1 MSQAIAPAAPTGLRV
16 RTVEIEDPGD
26 LISLLPTGSPADTLV
41 WVRRGEGMVAW
52 GTAARIDTGGEGRML
67 TADARLREVT
77 RAAHVVDEVNL
88 PGTGLV
94 AFGSFA
100 FDDEDPSGGT
110 LVVPRVLVG
119 RRSTPGGVRAWVT
132 TVVVG
137 DHVRSDDDETDDDAT
152 AAALHGARAPVREP
166 HGVTWEQGTHS
177 GEEWMARV
185 AEAVGRIRS
194 GEAAKL
200 VLARDALAT
209 ATDPLDVRALTGR
222 FAKVYPMTWTFAVDG
237 LVGATPELLVRR
249 ERGLVASRVLAGTIR
264 RTGDDAADLAHAAAL
279 ARSSKDLEEHE
290 LAVASLAE
298 ALEPFVASA
307 NVPEVPSV
315 LHLPNVMHLATDVTA
330 VLTPGDA
337 GQTPD
342 RAGALP
348 SVLRLVAALHPTAAV
363 GGTPTR
369 VAVRLVHE
377 IEEMP
382 RGRYAGPVGWLGA
395 DGDGEFCIALRC
407 GAIDA
412 EDPRRIRVFAGC
424 GIVAASDPQAEL
436 DETEAK
442 LEPVREALRG

>member
-1 MSQAIAPAAPTGLRV
+1 M
-16 RTVEIEDPGD
+16 
-26 LISLLPTGSPADTLV
+26 
-41 WVRRGEGMVAW
+41 
-52 GTAARIDTGGEGRML
+52 
-67 TADARLREVT
+67 
-77 RAAHVVDEVNL
+77 
-88 PGTGLV
+88 
-94 AFGSFA
+94 
-100 FDDEDPSGGT
+100 
-110 LVVPRVLVG
+110 
-119 RRSTPGGVRAWVT
+119 
-132 TVVVG
+132 
-137 DHVRSDDDETDDDAT
+137 
-152 AAALHGARAPVREP
+152 
-166 HGVTWEQGTHS
+166 
-177 GEEWMARV
+177 
-185 AEAVGRIRS
+185 
-194 GEAAKL
+194 
-200 VLARDALAT
+200 
-209 ATDPLDVRALTGR
+209 
-222 FAKVYPMTWTFAVDG
+222 
-237 LVGATPELLVRR
+237 
-249 ERGLVASRVLAGTIR
+249 
-264 RTGDDAADLAHAAAL
+264 
-279 ARSSKDLEEHE
+279 
-290 LAVASLAE
+290 ASLAE